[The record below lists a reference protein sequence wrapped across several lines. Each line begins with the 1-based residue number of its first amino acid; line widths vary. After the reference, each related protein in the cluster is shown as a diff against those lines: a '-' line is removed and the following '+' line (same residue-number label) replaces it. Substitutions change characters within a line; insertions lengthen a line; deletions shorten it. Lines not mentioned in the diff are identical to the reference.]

1 MRRVA
6 TVALALAAFSAAFG
20 FVQWWDFAVPAL
32 GGARYQAVFLA
43 NGQTYFGRYTD
54 RFGPYVKM
62 EDVHYI
68 QTTPAPADSDAPPEQ
83 RLLRRG
89 GEPHRPLPRILLP
102 RTAIL
107 FVEDLQDA
115 SPIVR
120 FIEGRE

>member
-1 MRRVA
+1 MRRA
-6 TVALALAAFSAAFG
+6 APAALAVAAFLVVFG
-20 FVQWWDFAVPAL
+20 FVQWWDFSLPSV

-54 RFGPYVKM
+54 RIGPYVKI

-68 QTTPAPADSDAPPEQ
+68 QTTPPPPGSDDPPEQ

-89 GEPHRPLPRILLP
+89 GEPHQPLARVLVP

-107 FVEDLQDA
+107 FIEDLQPS

-120 FIEGRE
+120 FIENRP